1 MPGVQRSIVRPD
13 RLDLD
18 SVERDVVQQTIEP
31 ICVARLHQQPAAIG
45 MDARFNHAVLFED
58 SRRQRARLVAA
69 NQDLHR
75 MIAAIRRAFRT
86 RLSEITLEADPETI
100 DGQKAA
106 GWAQA
111 GINRISFGVQ
121 SFSDDELKATGRLHR
136 RAKQR
141 RAAADAFAQAAAIF
155 ERLGAEAWAERA
167 RTELEMVG
175 PRRRAPDELTATERR
190 VAELAAAGIT
200 NREIARAV
208 FMSEKTVE
216 AHIARVYRKLG
227 IHSRAELGA
236 RMAGNPPSSQGRT

>member
-1 MPGVQRSIVRPD
+1 VTLPRTRAIVLAAEGDLRGALAAIESLDPD
-13 RLDLD
+13 
-18 SVERDVVQQTIEP
+18 VG
-31 ICVARLHQQPAAIG
+31 ARLP
-45 MDARFNHAVLFED
+45 
-58 SRRQRARLVAA
+58 
-69 NQDLHR
+69 
-75 MIAAIRRAFRT
+75 
-86 RLSEITLEADPETI
+86 LEL
-100 DGQKAA
+100 
-106 GWAQA
+106 GWTW
-111 GINRISFGVQ
+111 
-121 SFSDDELKATGRLHR
+121 LTKGRLHR

-167 RTELEMVG
+167 RTELDVVG

-236 RMAGNPPSSQGRT
+236 RMAGTPASS